1 MRILLV
7 EDDRLLAEG
16 MKTALKREGFTV
28 NHLAEGSLAIT
39 SMATDPADV
48 VILDL
53 GLPDMDG
60 IDVLRSIRSA
70 GQSVPVLIL
79 TARDNL
85 DSKIQGL
92 DTGADDY
99 LTKPFEPDEL
109 FARLRAL
116 ERRIS
121 SEKTAEIT
129 IGSVTLN
136 TASHSV
142 TVEDKPVSFTRKE
155 FMVLKS
161 LMETPGKIITKD
173 KLETALY
180 SWDQEVSSNAVEV
193 HIHNLRKKL
202 IADFIVTIRG
212 VGYKIKPQ

>member
-28 NHLAEGSLAIT
+28 NHLEKGAIAIEA
-39 SMATDPADV
+39 MASDPSDV
-48 VILDL
+48 IILDL

-60 IDVLRSIRSA
+60 IEVLRAIRSQ
-70 GQSVPVLIL
+70 GHSVPVLIL
-79 TARDNL
+79 TARDDL
-85 DSKIQGL
+85 SSKITGL

-116 ERRIS
+116 ERRMS
-121 SEKTAEIT
+121 SEKTAEISV
-129 IGSVTLN
+129 GQVTLN
-136 TASHSV
+136 TADHSV
-142 TVEDKPVSFTRKE
+142 TVHGESVTFTRKE
-155 FMVLKS
+155 YMILKA
-161 LMETPGKIITKD
+161 LMESPGKLVTKD
-173 KLETALY
+173 NLETALY

-193 HIHNLRKKL
+193 HVHNIRKKL
-202 IADFIVTIRG
+202 IPDFIVTIRG
-212 VGYKIKPQ
+212 VGYKINPQ

>member
-28 NHLAEGSLAIT
+28 NHLEEGAMAIAA
-39 SMATDPADV
+39 MASDPSDV

-60 IDVLRSIRSA
+60 IDVLKAIRSQ
-70 GQSVPVLIL
+70 GHVVPVLIL
-79 TARDNL
+79 TARDEL
-85 DSKIQGL
+85 SSKIKGL

-116 ERRIS
+116 ERRMT

-129 IGSVTLN
+129 VGRVILN
-136 TASHSV
+136 TANHSV
-142 TVEDKPVSFTRKE
+142 AVDGKIVIFTRKE
-155 FMVLKS
+155 FMVLKA
-161 LMETPGKIITKD
+161 LMESPGKIITKEN
-173 KLETALY
+173 LETALY
-180 SWDQEVSSNAVEV
+180 SWNQEVSSNAVEV
-193 HIHNLRKKL
+193 HVHNLRKKL
-202 IADFIVTIRG
+202 IPDFIVTIRG
-212 VGYKIKPQ
+212 VGYKINPQ

>member
-28 NHLAEGSLAIT
+28 NHLEKGAFAIAA
-39 SMATDPADV
+39 MASDPADV

-60 IDVLRSIRSA
+60 IEVLRAIRA
-70 GQSVPVLIL
+70 KGQTVPVLIL

-85 DSKIQGL
+85 DSKIQGP

-121 SEKTAEIT
+121 SEKTAEIN
-129 IGSVTLN
+129 IGPVTLD

-142 TVEDKPVSFTRKE
+142 TVNEQAVTFTRKE
-155 FMVLKS
+155 FMILKS
-161 LMETPGKIITKD
+161 LMENPGRVITKD

-193 HIHNLRKKL
+193 HVHNIRKKL
-202 IADFIVTIRG
+202 IPDFIITIRG
-212 VGYKIKPQ
+212 VGYKISLQ

>member
-28 NHLAEGSLAIT
+28 NHLEKGALAIS

-53 GLPDMDG
+53 GLPDIDG
-60 IDVLRSIRSA
+60 IEVLRAIRA
-70 GQSVPVLIL
+70 GGQTVPVLIL

-116 ERRIS
+116 ERRIA
-121 SEKTAEIT
+121 SEKTAEIS
-129 IGSVTLN
+129 IGPVTLD

-142 TVEDKPVSFTRKE
+142 TVNEQTVTFTRKE
-155 FMVLKS
+155 FMILKS
-161 LMETPGKIITKD
+161 LMESPGKIITKD

-193 HIHNLRKKL
+193 HVHNIRKKL
-202 IADFIVTIRG
+202 IPDFIVTIRG
-212 VGYKIKPQ
+212 VGYKISPQ